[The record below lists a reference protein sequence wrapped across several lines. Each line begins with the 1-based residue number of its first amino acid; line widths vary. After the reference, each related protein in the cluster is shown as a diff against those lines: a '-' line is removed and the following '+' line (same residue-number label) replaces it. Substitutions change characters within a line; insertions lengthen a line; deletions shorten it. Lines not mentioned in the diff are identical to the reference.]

1 MPTRTSIELYPEG
14 CRLIDVS
21 VPSRGAGTA
30 GVSQA
35 RVRSFAS
42 LEAADGSGLSAQ
54 LASLRADHKLA
65 RTAWVTVWGLRS
77 AQQFLRLPPA
87 KPADL
92 EALAAREA
100 RKEIAPLETDGD
112 RATVG
117 IMTGSEVVM
126 GTQRRREVSMVA
138 VSTTEVLRRIQPI
151 VDAGFVVEGVLTPA
165 LALTAVARAGRE
177 VVPGSAGAFVALGPR
192 ATCLAI
198 VRDGILLFARELPW
212 GYEADPA
219 PDAVGA
225 RLGSELR
232 RSVLFFKQTFR
243 ASVDYISLCG
253 DMPNLRALTAP
264 LGEALSVPVQIGDSL
279 AGIDTAAVP
288 NPADRFHASLAALR
302 LTIAAGTELAPPVNL
317 LPASIRSGRESR
329 AQTIRLS
336 ATVAASLSVVVAAYL
351 FVGRTA
357 SRYEAEKASLEQQL
371 SVLAP
376 EARRLEELRQ
386 AYALAESQRS
396 ALAAFDSQGPRL
408 TRLLEALS
416 AATPDEIVLGSVK
429 ATADQMAW
437 NATVSGIAVTSDA
450 ASGQAAVNAMLR
462 SLAESP
468 YAGAPVQPPSFRIV
482 SGTGGATGTSGDAT
496 ALVPAGMSG
505 VQFVVQLRLA
515 R

>member
-14 CRLIDVS
+14 CRLVEVS
-21 VPSRGAGTA
+21 VASRGGGTTA
-30 GVSQA
+30 ASEA

-42 LEAADGSGLSAQ
+42 LDAADAPAFAAQ
-54 LASLRADHKLA
+54 LSSLRTERKLA
-65 RTAWVTVWGLRS
+65 RPVWVTVWGLRS

-100 RKEIAPLETDGD
+100 RKEIAPLEADGD

-117 IMTGSEVVM
+117 IMPGGEVVM

-165 LALTAVARAGRE
+165 LALTAVARARRE
-177 VVPGSAGAFVALGPR
+177 TLPGSAGAFVALGPR

-212 GYEADPA
+212 GHEADPSA
-219 PDAVGA
+219 DAVGA
-225 RLGSELR
+225 RLASELR

-243 ASVDYISLCG
+243 ASVDYIGLCG

-264 LGEALSVPVQIGDSL
+264 LGEALSVPVQIGDSMT
-279 AGIDTAAVP
+279 GIDAAAVP
-288 NPADRFHASLAALR
+288 EPADEFRAALAALR
-302 LTIAAGTELAPPVNL
+302 LTIAAGSELAPPINL
-317 LPASIRSGRESR
+317 LPASVRVGRESR
-329 AQTIRLS
+329 ARAIRLT
-336 ATVAASLSVVVAAYL
+336 ATVAASLGVVVAAYF

-357 SRYEAEKASLEQQL
+357 SRYEADKARLEQQL
-371 SVLAP
+371 GTLAP
-376 EARRLEELRQ
+376 EVRRREELRQ
-386 AYALAESQRS
+386 VYAQAESQRS

-416 AATPDEIVLGSVK
+416 AATPDAIVLSSIK
-429 ATADQMAW
+429 AEADGLAW
-437 NATVSGIAVTSDA
+437 KTTVNGIAVTSDA

-462 SLAESP
+462 SLAQSP
-468 YAGAPVQPPSFRIV
+468 FAGAPVEPPAFRMV
-482 SGTGGATGTSGDAT
+482 SGAGAAAGTSGDRTRILAE
-496 ALVPAGMSG
+496 GMSG
-505 VQFVVQLRLA
+505 VEFVLQLRLA

>member
-1 MPTRTSIELYPEG
+1 MIEACFKAFARALRAAIAIDPTETGVPSTKGTLTGRNRFRSGTSSGPTSPETFSLLHGLAPRRSGPQGPARLMPTRTSIELYPEG

-30 GVSQA
+30 GGSQA

-112 RATVG
+112 RATIG
-117 IMTGSEVVM
+117 IMAGSEVVV

-279 AGIDTAAVP
+279 AGIDAAAVP
-288 NPADRFHASLAALR
+288 HPADRFHGSLAALR
-302 LTIAAGTELAPPVNL
+302 LTIAAGTELAPPINL
-317 LPASIRSGRESR
+317 LPASIRSRSR
-329 AQTIRLS
+329 ITGSHHPPVRDGCRKPQRCRGGLPVRRS
-336 ATVAASLSVVVAAYL
+336 DRVA
-351 FVGRTA
+351 
-357 SRYEAEKASLEQQL
+357 
-371 SVLAP
+371 
-376 EARRLEELRQ
+376 LR
-386 AYALAESQRS
+386 
-396 ALAAFDSQGPRL
+396 G
-408 TRLLEALS
+408 
-416 AATPDEIVLGSVK
+416 
-429 ATADQMAW
+429 
-437 NATVSGIAVTSDA
+437 
-450 ASGQAAVNAMLR
+450 
-462 SLAESP
+462 
-468 YAGAPVQPPSFRIV
+468 
-482 SGTGGATGTSGDAT
+482 
-496 ALVPAGMSG
+496 
-505 VQFVVQLRLA
+505 
-515 R
+515 

>member
-14 CRLIDVS
+14 CRLVEVS
-21 VPSRGAGTA
+21 VSSRGAGTA
-30 GVSQA
+30 AASEA

-42 LEAADGSGLSAQ
+42 FEVADPSALAPQ
-54 LASLRADHKLA
+54 LASLRAERKLA
-65 RTAWVTVWGLRS
+65 RPAWVTVWGLRS

-100 RKEIAPLETDGD
+100 RKEIAPLETDAD

-117 IMTGSEVVM
+117 IMPGGEVVV

-165 LALTAVARAGRE
+165 LALTAVARARRE
-177 VVPGSAGAFVALGPR
+177 TLPGSAGAFVALGRR

-212 GYEADPA
+212 GHEADPA
-219 PDAVGA
+219 ADAVGA
-225 RLGSELR
+225 RLASELR

-243 ASVDYISLCG
+243 ASVDYVALCG

-264 LGEALSVPVQIGDSL
+264 LGDALSVPVQIGDSL
-279 AGIDTAAVP
+279 TGIDALAMP
-288 NPADRFHASLAALR
+288 EPADQFRASLAALR
-302 LTIAAGTELAPPVNL
+302 LTIAAGAEPAPPINL
-317 LPASIRSGRESR
+317 LPASIRVGRESR
-329 AQTIRLS
+329 GHAIRLS
-336 ATVAASLSVVVAAYL
+336 ATVAASLGVVAAAYL
-351 FVGRTA
+351 FVGRTS
-357 SRYEAEKASLEQQL
+357 SRYEAERARIEQEFG
-371 SVLAP
+371 VLAP
-376 EARRLEELRQ
+376 EARRREELRE
-386 AYALAESQRS
+386 AYAVAESQRS

-416 AATPDEIVLGSVK
+416 TATPDEIVLSSIK
-429 ATADQMAW
+429 AEADALAW
-437 NATVSGIAVTSDA
+437 KTTVSGIAVTSDA
-450 ASGQAAVNAMLR
+450 SSGQAAVNSMLR
-462 SLAESP
+462 SLAQSP
-468 YAGAPVQPPSFRIV
+468 YAGAPVEPPSFRIV
-482 SGTGGATGTSGDAT
+482 SGAAAGASGERTRVLPD
-496 ALVPAGMSG
+496 GMSG
-505 VQFVVQLRLA
+505 VEFVLQMRLA

>member
-1 MPTRTSIELYPEG
+1 MPTRSSIELHPDG
-14 CRLIDVS
+14 CRLVDVF
-21 VPSRGAGTA
+21 VPSRRAGTA
-30 GVSQA
+30 VASEA

-42 LEAADGSGLSAQ
+42 FEAVDGLELTAQ
-54 LASLRADHKLA
+54 LASLRAERKLA
-65 RTAWVTVWGLRS
+65 RAAWVTVWGLRS

-100 RKEIAPLETDGD
+100 RKEIAPLEADGD

-117 IMTGSEVVM
+117 IMPGGEVAM

-138 VSTTEVLRRIQPI
+138 VSTTEVLRRIQPV

-165 LALTAVARAGRE
+165 LALTAVARARRE
-177 VVPGSAGAFVALGPR
+177 AAPGSAGAFVALGPR

-219 PDAVGA
+219 PEAVGA
-225 RLGSELR
+225 RLASELR

-243 ASVDYISLCG
+243 APVDYIGLCG

-264 LGEALSVPVQIGDSL
+264 LGEALSVPVHIGDSL
-279 AGIDTAAVP
+279 TGIDAAAVP
-288 NPADRFHASLAALR
+288 EPADRFRAAVAALR
-302 LTIAAGTELAPPVNL
+302 LAIATGAEPVPPINL
-317 LPASIRSGRESR
+317 LPAAIRIGRESR
-329 AQTIRLS
+329 AHAIRLS
-336 ATVAASLSVVVAAYL
+336 ATVAASFAVVLAASL
-351 FVGRTA
+351 FVGRAA
-357 SRYEAEKASLEQQL
+357 SRYEAEKAHLEQRL
-371 SVLAP
+371 GALGP
-376 EARRLEELRQ
+376 EARHREELRQ
-386 AYALAESQRS
+386 AYTLAESQHS

-416 AATPDEIVLGSVK
+416 TATPDEIVLSSIK
-429 ATADQMAW
+429 AEADGMAW
-437 NATVSGIAVTSDA
+437 NATVNGMAVTGDA

-462 SLAESP
+462 SLAQSP
-468 YAGAPVQPPSFRIV
+468 YAGAPVQPPSFRMV
-482 SGTGGATGTSGDAT
+482 SGAGAAAATSGAAMRAVAD
-496 ALVPAGMSG
+496 GMSG
-505 VQFVVQLRLA
+505 VEFVLQLRLA